1 MLRKCIYLFLRVW
14 WIQFKLSADFPNY
27 WLISW
32 FMYSAAGRRNDLLC
46 YRSVAAE
53 YPVRHLK
60 TFESRETFF
69 LWLNIWQTKL
79 VAALNSSCFP
89 KGCSVCGQNP
99 TENTWSEKIRIWSL
113 FSICVSSWP
122 QLSFWG
128 LQLRRSSWW
137 HDVVY
142 QLNPVKIYIWVGV
155 DDTKEVSRG
164 CGYVIRMKTD
174 EWKTIVY

>member
-14 WIQFKLSADFPNY
+14 WPQFKLSADFPNY

-46 YRSVAAE
+46 YRSVPAE
-53 YPVRHLK
+53 YLVRHLK

-69 LWLNIWQTKL
+69 LWLSIWQTKL

-89 KGCSVCGQNP
+89 EGCSVCGQNP
-99 TENTWSEKIRIWSL
+99 AENTWSEKIRIWSL

-128 LQLRRSSWW
+128 LQLRRSSCRRF
-137 HDVVY
+137 HGVIVE
-142 QLNPVKIYIWVGV
+142 PVCCF
-155 DDTKEVSRG
+155 TCRS
-164 CGYVIRMKTD
+164 
-174 EWKTIVY
+174 